1 MRETVVIVD
10 DNEGFRLF
18 TKALLRGLGYEVVG
32 EAADGHSALDTTRR
46 LRPDVLLLD
55 VQLPGLDGIA
65 VARRL
70 GENANCATVVVL
82 TSARDRADYGCSI
95 DDCGA
100 RGFIAKADLSGQ
112 TFAAALAS

>member
-18 TKALLRGLGYEVVG
+18 TKALLRGVGYEVVG
-32 EAADGHSALDTTRR
+32 EAADGEAGLRAARR
-46 LRPDVLLLD
+46 LCPDVLLLD
-55 VQLPGLDGIA
+55 VQLPGMDGLE

-70 GENANCATVVVL
+70 NSQATGPMVVL
-82 TSARDRADYGCSI
+82 TSARDRADYGRAL

-100 RGFIAKADLSGQ
+100 RAFISKGDLSRE
-112 TFAAALAS
+112 TFEAALAS